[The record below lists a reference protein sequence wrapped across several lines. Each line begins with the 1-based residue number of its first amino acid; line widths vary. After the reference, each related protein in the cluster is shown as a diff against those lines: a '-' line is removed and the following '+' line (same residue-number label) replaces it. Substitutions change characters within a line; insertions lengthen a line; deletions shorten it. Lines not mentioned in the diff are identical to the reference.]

1 MFLSFPFCSESC
13 SMLLLK
19 PALFFVTWND
29 RTIMACTWAS
39 FHIFKWKDDT
49 KMETEGPLGS
59 SGVCGSDVKN
69 KRSDVPSLSDCPRPT
84 LHTPRGHRSPYQAPS
99 SSDLTFPLCPGKR
112 TLKTGHLSSLCCTVG
127 LALCV
132 ERDWQHSAPF
142 FGFCLASNPPWTCQ
156 VYVCLRPWSSFP
168 LQVTST
174 CLVSL
179 LSLQGKLDL
188 FCVHQWLS
196 RPPETNQMSQLN

>member
-1 MFLSFPFCSESC
+1 
-13 SMLLLK
+13 MLLLK

-59 SGVCGSDVKN
+59 SGVCDSDVKN

-84 LHTPRGHRSPYQAPS
+84 LHTPRGHRSPYQAPG

-142 FGFCLASNPPWTCQ
+142 LASVWPAIHPELVGSVLRLSETMIVIPPAGRIHVSGQ
-156 VYVCLRPWSSFP
+156 SFIIARKARLVLCASAIIQATENKP
-168 LQVTST
+168 NEST
-174 CLVSL
+174 
-179 LSLQGKLDL
+179 KLK
-188 FCVHQWLS
+188 
-196 RPPETNQMSQLN
+196 E